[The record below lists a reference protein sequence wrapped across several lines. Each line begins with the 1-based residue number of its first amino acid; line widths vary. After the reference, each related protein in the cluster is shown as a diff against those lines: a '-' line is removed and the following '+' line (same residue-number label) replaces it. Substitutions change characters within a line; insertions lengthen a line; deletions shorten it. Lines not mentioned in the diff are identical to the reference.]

1 MFVAYGAH
9 HSQTLHA
16 STIVA
21 THMPCDRFCFE
32 GFLPQKKGR
41 QTRLTELAGERRT
54 MVFYES
60 PFRLAKTLAQ
70 FAEFFGDG
78 RKAAVCR
85 EISKVHETTHRGTLG
100 ELRDYFTANE
110 PKGEIVIVVQG
121 ADDRPKKDS

>member
-1 MFVAYGAH
+1 MKNKIIELLSKNIPDIDKEELGNLLEIPPKPDMGDYAF
-9 HSQTLHA
+9 
-16 STIVA
+16 
-21 THMPCDRFCFE
+21 PC
-32 GFLPQKKGR
+32 
-41 QTRLTELAGERRT
+41 
-54 MVFYES
+54 
-60 PFRLAKTLAQ
+60 FRLAKTLAQ

-85 EISKVHETTHRGTLG
+85 EISKLHETTHRGTLG